1 MVDKDVVRRGYDELA
16 ETYAAE
22 RSETDR
28 ERAAL
33 EAFFESLPASPTVLD
48 AGCGRGTP
56 VLRRRSEDGAAAAVG
71 VDFSREQL
79 ELAAANAPTASLVRG
94 DLTDLPVRDGVFDAV
109 TALHS
114 LIHVPLDEHRTV
126 LEEFAR
132 VLQPGGRVL
141 VSEGVEEWRGENPDW
156 LETGVEMQ
164 WHVAG
169 AAATRTQLRETGFE
183 IVDERGVSGTLR
195 EDERWVYVAGR
206 LEK

>member
-22 RSETDR
+22 RSEADR

-33 EAFFESLPASPTVLD
+33 EAFFGSLPASPTVLD

-56 VLRRRSEDGAAAAVG
+56 VLRRRSEDGAAAAIG

-94 DLTDLPVRDGVFDAV
+94 DLTDLPVRDGTFDAV

-114 LIHVPLDEHRTV
+114 LIHVPLDEHLTV

-141 VSEGVEEWRGENPDW
+141 VSEG
-156 LETGVEMQ
+156 
-164 WHVAG
+164 
-169 AAATRTQLRETGFE
+169 
-183 IVDERGVSGTLR
+183 
-195 EDERWVYVAGR
+195 
-206 LEK
+206 